1 MRKTILTIAL
11 LLAAVIGINAQNDY
25 YFAKGETFNK
35 NIPTPEEFFGFEIG
49 KALVRYDK
57 VVEYYKLLAEK
68 SDRAQF
74 EVIGH
79 SWENRDYVIL
89 TVSSPENIKNLETIR
104 ENHLKLVDPKQSAG
118 DYSNQK
124 VIIQL
129 GYNVHGGE
137 LAGTDASVLAAYYF
151 VASENPETVK
161 QLDEAVLLLEP
172 ALNPDGRERAT
183 TFYNEFHSFPA
194 VTDPADIEHSYGF
207 APHRGNHFYADLNRD
222 WFSLIHPESNARIDF
237 YHKWYPNIYLD
248 YHEMGSEA
256 NYYFEPSP
264 ERSTWNYTIPEAT
277 YSKLNVLLAKYFG
290 EALDEVGAL
299 YFTREN
305 FDNIS
310 PIYGSTYPDFQGGV
324 GTTLEVGS
332 SKGVAVETSV
342 GVRTFSF
349 NIRDNVRTSIAA
361 LKVGVE
367 EKQTFL
373 KHQEDFF
380 KSAITEGAKGAD
392 KYYVFGSEND
402 KGTTR
407 LFLNNLLSHKVDVY
421 ALSQDISVKGKN
433 FKKGSAYVVPIS
445 QAQYRVVNAAF
456 DEHTEFVDSIF
467 MDITAWSTVHG
478 FGVPF
483 SKVKVASLG
492 DKVTE
497 KAVVKPGTIDVKS
510 QYAYVFSY
518 NDYFAPRT
526 IINLLENNV
535 LVKAAF
541 KSFEVV
547 TSEGQK
553 QFQPGTIV
561 IPVQYQSL
569 SSDELYKVIEKAV
582 AETGISV
589 FGISTGA
596 HVGNGIDLGSDNIT
610 RIYKPE
616 VATIVGDGI
625 DWTEVG
631 EIWYLLGNR
640 FNIPLTKIP
649 ANSVARADLS
659 RYTSIILADGSYNSL
674 PKSFVDDLKVWVRNG
689 GVLITIKRAS
699 QWAVEQGLVEGYS
712 QRGKDGKDIHADNH
726 KPAEPAFERFDYS
739 SQREKLGPKRIGG
752 AIFKADLDITNPLA
766 FGFESREF
774 YAIKTGNSILPRP
787 ANSYAVVLQFDKN
800 PLVSG
805 YVSKENQKLLA
816 NAPHIT
822 FGNNGKG
829 TVVLFNESPTFRGY
843 WLSTGRFLTNS
854 ILFGNKVSVGG
865 RYRP

>member
-1 MRKTILTIAL
+1 MRKILYAL
-11 LLAAVIGINAQNDY
+11 LSFVLLIPSVADAQNDY

-35 NIPTPEEFFGFEIG
+35 DIPTPQEFFGFEIG

-68 SDRAQF
+68 SDRALF

-89 TVSSPENIKNLETIR
+89 TVSTPENIKNIESIR
-104 ENHLKLVDPKQSAG
+104 ENHLKLVDPKQSVG
-118 DYSNQK
+118 DYADQK
-124 VIIQL
+124 VIVQL

-151 VASENPETVK
+151 VASENPETLK
-161 QLDEAVLLLEP
+161 QLSEAVVLLEP
-172 ALNPDGRERAT
+172 ALNPDGRERAA
-183 TFYNEFHSFPA
+183 TFYNEFHSFPR

-222 WFSLIHPESNARIDF
+222 WFSLIHPESNARIEY

-248 YHEMGSEA
+248 YHEMGSES

-264 ERSTWNYTIPEAT
+264 ERSTWNYTIPQET
-277 YSKLNVLLAKYFG
+277 YTKLNVLLAKYFG

-342 GVRTFSF
+342 GVREFAF
-349 NIRDNVRTSIAA
+349 NIRENVRTSIAA

-367 EKQTFL
+367 QKQTFL

-380 KSAITEGAKGAD
+380 KSAITEGAKRAE
-392 KYYVFGSEND
+392 KYYVFGSETD
-402 KGTTR
+402 KGITR
-407 LFLNNLLSHKVDVY
+407 IFLNNLLTHRVDVY
-421 ALSQDISVKGKN
+421 ALAQDIQLNGKN
-433 FKKGSAYVVPIS
+433 FKKGSAYVVPVS
-445 QAQYRVVNAAF
+445 QPQYRVVNAAF
-456 DEHTEFVDSIF
+456 EERTEFVDSIF
-467 MDITAWSTVHG
+467 MDITAWGTVHG
-478 FGVPF
+478 FGVPYA
-483 SKVKVASLG
+483 KAKVASLG
-492 DKVTE
+492 DKITE
-497 KAVVKPGTIDVKS
+497 KPIVEPGKIDRKS
-510 QYAYVFSY
+510 DYAYVFSY
-518 NDYFAPRT
+518 SDYLTPRT
-526 IINLLENNV
+526 LINLLDNNII
-535 LVKAAF
+535 VKAAF
-541 KSFEVV
+541 KPFEVE
-547 TSEGQK
+547 TTEGIK
-553 QFQPGTIV
+553 QFSRGSIV
-561 IPVQYQSL
+561 IPVQYQTV
-569 SSDELYKVIEKAV
+569 SSSELYDIIRNAV
-582 AETGISV
+582 AETGINV
-589 FGISTGA
+589 YGIPTGA
-596 HVGNGIDLGSDNIT
+596 HVGNGIDLGSDNIS
-610 RIYKPE
+610 RIYKPQ

-640 FNIPLTKIP
+640 FNIPLTKIN
-649 ANSVARADLS
+649 ANSVARVNLS
-659 RYTSIILADGSYNSL
+659 RYTSIILADGSYNNL
-674 PKSFVDDLKVWVRNG
+674 PKSFVDDLRLWVRNG

-699 QWAVEQGLVEGYS
+699 QWAIEQGLVEGYASAKDAKGERPSAS
-712 QRGKDGKDIHADNH
+712 QNI
-726 KPAEPAFERFDYS
+726 ERFDYAT
-739 SQREKLGPKRIGG
+739 QREKLGPKRIGG

-774 YAIKTGNSILPRP
+774 YAIKTGNSLLPRP
-787 ANSYAVVLQFDKN
+787 SNNYSVLLQFDKS

-805 YVSKENQKLLA
+805 YVSKENQKLVA

-822 FGNNGKG
+822 FGNNGRG

-843 WLSTGRFLTNS
+843 WLNTGRFLTNA
-854 ILFGNKVSVGG
+854 LFFGSKVSVGG